1 MTNNEPTSLLPT
13 FLKSTAFVAAVGT
26 AYGSYVNWAQG
37 RGYPGYETVRNVGS
51 TGNEIVAYRK
61 KSSGSHATVIFIPGL
76 LSSASSVAHLADEYH
91 ELTGA
96 ECVLYNRAG
105 YGASRVGS
113 ARPFS
118 LSEAVEDAVEM
129 ISSMVASDRSVHLV
143 GHSMGGLL
151 AHRLAHRL
159 PDRVASV
166 TLLDPTHPYELR
178 HSKAQY
184 VGAEGLDLTLM
195 LGPATMRMGG
205 ALLLS
210 RKQVVAFAEG
220 NRYRDRIWFDAA
232 ASKIYHAGRR
242 EWRYLHPL
250 MLDWPSAVETVDI
263 PLTLVAAGDTLK
275 NIPRHRELYEQYV
288 DAGTPGYVY
297 EVADA
302 GHLTLITEMRFIS
315 QICEIM
321 AANHLRERSI

>member
-1 MTNNEPTSLLPT
+1 M
-13 FLKSTAFVAAVGT
+13 
-26 AYGSYVNWAQG
+26 NWAQS
-37 RGYPGYETVRNVGS
+37 RGYHGYETVRSMGAS
-51 TGNEIVAYRK
+51 GNEIVVYRK
-61 KSSGSHATVIFIPGL
+61 NSTNSHSTVIFIPGL
-76 LSSASSVAHLADEYH
+76 LSSVSSVAHLADEYH
-91 ELTGA
+91 ELTGT

-129 ISSMVASDRSVHLV
+129 ISSTVDKDRSVHLV

-159 PDRVASV
+159 PDRIASV

-210 RKQVVAFAEG
+210 RKQVMAFAEG
-220 NRYRDRIWFDAA
+220 NRYRDRIWFDVA
-232 ASKIYHAGRR
+232 ASKIYHAARR
-242 EWRYLHPL
+242 EWSYLHPL
-250 MLDWPSAVETVDI
+250 MLDWPSAVETVNI
-263 PLTLVAAGDTLK
+263 PLTLIAAGDTLDS
-275 NIPRHRELYEQYV
+275 IPRHRELFDQYV
-288 DAGTPGYVY
+288 DAGTPGYIY

-302 GHLTLITEMRFIS
+302 GHLTLVTEVRFIR

-321 AANHLRERSI
+321 AADHLRNRSI